1 MSSFAG
7 LRYDAIR
14 LIAEPRGELAVSFH
28 NLSGRMNFLFV
39 AGVVGGDL
47 RGLRPA
53 EAAFGHSFLDLLAA
67 GTGSVQVLLRI
78 AFDLRCTSL
87 PCLDF
92 IAEIA
97 KLIGQFR
104 LIDSG
109 RELLAVEETLRLD
122 GARGTILALG
132 HIEDDGMGVK
142 LGSGVA
148 IDRAGGVMLEL
159 CRYEFAGG
167 FGGVVAA
174 DPRLGVP
181 LQLGDSSGHC
191 LPMGFSHPLIA
202 ANQCRQ
208 GNGLCGGER
217 RVPTGPMLDWLDGG

>member
-1 MSSFAG
+1 
-7 LRYDAIR
+7 
-14 LIAEPRGELAVSFH
+14 
-28 NLSGRMNFLFV
+28 
-39 AGVVGGDL
+39 VGGDL

-53 EAAFGHSFLDLLAA
+53 EAAFRHGLLDLLAA
-67 GTGSVQVLLRI
+67 GTGSVQILLRI
-78 AFDLRCTSL
+78 AFDLRCASF

-109 RELLAVEETLRLD
+109 GKLLAVEKTFRLD
-122 GARGTILALG
+122 GACGAILALR
-132 HIEDDGMGVK
+132 HIEDDGVGVK

-159 CRYEFAGG
+159 CRDEFAGG
-167 FGGVVAA
+167 LGGVVAA

-181 LQLGDSSGHC
+181 LQLFEGGGDRV
-191 LPMGFSHPLIA
+191 PMSFSHSLIA
-202 ANQCRQ
+202 AN
-208 GNGLCGGER
+208 
-217 RVPTGPMLDWLDGG
+217 